1 MLQVMTSA
9 EGTLVPVYV
18 QPGAGADRVCGE
30 HDGRLKVAV
39 SAPPEGGKANRA
51 LVRLLAGSLGVS
63 KSQVSIRS
71 GHHSRRKEVFIERVA
86 PDALEAI
93 IG

>member
-9 EGTLVPVYV
+9 EGSLVPVLV
-18 QPGAGADRVCGE
+18 QPGAGGDRICGE

-39 SAPPEGGKANRA
+39 GAPPERGKANKA
-51 LVRLLAGSLGVS
+51 VIKLLADRLGVS
-63 KSQVSIRS
+63 KSQISIRS
-71 GHHSRRKEVFIERVA
+71 GQHSRRKEVFIERVA